1 MKYGMDEEF
10 MNISLFAVCDDQNK
24 LILTES
30 DKQKIMS
37 IAKRK
42 VDEIYKKTEKLL
54 LENKDIIE
62 LVAGVLLKEGVVTAS
77 QIKEKLKK

>member
-1 MKYGMDEEF
+1 
-10 MNISLFAVCDDQNK
+10 
-24 LILTES
+24 
-30 DKQKIMS
+30 MS

-62 LVAGVLLKEGVVTAS
+62 LVAGELLKEGVVTAS